1 MEEKELDNEI
11 DKDNIKSQNR
21 NEYDIRLRFDA
32 FTAGIKNGGL
42 RSVATINLLVCYII
56 ASINNKVTAQ
66 NIIDTVAEGEIA
78 NHFEISN
85 AIAKLIQ
92 SGVIVED
99 EEGTL
104 TLAVD
109 SPESIELIEHDL
121 PLTIRDSAIK
131 ICQKIIAK
139 ETFKRENKVEII
151 PIENGYNVE
160 LHISDNKTDYLKLTL
175 FAPSKEQAEMIKD
188 KFITNPIKV
197 YDNLIT
203 SIFNN

>member
-1 MEEKELDNEI
+1 MEEKEFDNE
-11 DKDNIKSQNR
+11 NIESQNR

-121 PLTIRDSAIK
+121 PLTIRDNAIK
-131 ICQKIIAK
+131 ILENILIITTK
-139 ETFKRENKVEII
+139 KV
-151 PIENGYNVE
+151 PRKAGLLC
-160 LHISDNKTDYLKLTL
+160 LHGICSSFSVSDYAGDLC
-175 FAPSKEQAEMIKD
+175 AP
-188 KFITNPIKV
+188 V
-197 YDNLIT
+197 CR
-203 SIFNN
+203 

>member
-1 MEEKELDNEI
+1 MATHP
-11 DKDNIKSQNR
+11 R
-21 NEYDIRLRFDA
+21 A
-32 FTAGIKNGGL
+32 AAGIKNGGL

-121 PLTIRDSAIK
+121 PLTIRDNAIK

-139 ETFKRENKVEII
+139 ETFRRENKVEIVA
-151 PIENGYNVE
+151 IENGYNVE

>member
-1 MEEKELDNEI
+1 MEEKEFDNE
-11 DKDNIKSQNR
+11 NIESQNR

-121 PLTIRDSAIK
+121 PLTIRDNAIK

-139 ETFKRENKVEII
+139 ETFRRENKVEIVA
-151 PIENGYNVE
+151 IENGYNVE